1 MFYQE
6 GETEL
11 HQSYGNVRRHPEF
24 QHDYT
29 YKHSQHIRKDIVQC
43 LSSSVV
49 SVVVSLG
56 IFYNIWSSQ
65 LSIFQVQSL
74 HKEHSYR
81 LSIWPS
87 FLGLFGFMVFV
98 CAVAVMNLVGA
109 PFTSMQKAMLIFL
122 AILMHLQSA
131 NSIIEVF
138 VTLVGGLSM
147 GWHAF
152 GKKKNHQMKSC

>member
-1 MFYQE
+1 MFSQ
-6 GETEL
+6 L
-11 HQSYGNVRRHPEF
+11 DNNALRRSYGNVPRDPKF

-49 SVVVSLG
+49 SIVVSLG

-65 LSIFQVQSL
+65 LSIFQVQPL
-74 HKEHSYR
+74 HKEHNYR
-81 LSIWPS
+81 LSTWPS
-87 FLGLFGFMVFV
+87 LLGLFGFMVFV

-131 NSIIEVF
+131 NSIIDVF

-152 GKKKNHQMKSC
+152 GKKATTK